1 METIKFEYFD
11 IFEHKHS
18 IELEHKQAK
27 RAFETGITVDASD
40 IVGLF
45 FVCDEDFILKPIP
58 HSVRIQKNKKI
69 VYLCRVYDVNGDLLS
84 DIRDF
89 WLRKIS
95 TKCKQLG
102 SLFIDNY
109 SMKHPRLNKDT
120 QGNDYN
126 EIGNLKFGEKPQF
139 LISNFC
145 I

>member
-18 IELEHKQAK
+18 IELEHEQAK
-27 RAFETGITVDASD
+27 RALETGITIDASD

-45 FVCDEDFILKPIP
+45 FVCDEEFILQPIP

-69 VYLCRVYDVNGDLLS
+69 VYLCRVFDVNGYPLS

-89 WLRKIS
+89 WLNKLS
-95 TKCKQLG
+95 AKYKQLG

-109 SMKHPRLNKDT
+109 SMKN
-120 QGNDYN
+120 NN
-126 EIGNLKFGEKPQF
+126 F
-139 LISNFC
+139 LTVPVIK
-145 I
+145 